1 MMSLLRKH
9 RQWLMTVIA
18 ILALPFCLYFVK
30 TDVGAM
36 RSDQVARIYGRGVS
50 SVEAS
55 RGGHLL
61 ELAMALG
68 MQRFVQILAAG
79 AENRDDAR
87 KFFTLNLIILRH
99 EAARLGIRP
108 TPADIA
114 DFVRN
119 LAVFRGPSG
128 FDSKKY
134 DELTKYALGPN
145 GLSEAQLEELATD
158 ELCLNRIK
166 GLVTTGLSI
175 PEAESKTTYEE
186 ANGKLFASVIRLRT
200 ADFAKDIKVTDDDI
214 AKYFETHK
222 NALKTDEKR
231 KVEFV
236 GLFLNEAQKKLAG
249 KERVEALQKLADRA
263 NDLTQALSEKS
274 ADFHQAAGKFQLPVE
289 VTGEFTAPT
298 PDPKLKDPQLGT
310 VAFQLTTEE
319 PNSEPVQTPDGF
331 YVLHLVGIVKERP
344 LTLEEAK
351 PKIVDAIKTSRA
363 RELLSNNGAKAA
375 HDLRE
380 SLKAKD
386 PLSLA
391 CQKAN
396 VKAEKVP
403 PFTLMDDV
411 DPTNPNKS
419 KDTPPDFLAVRN
431 ALAGLQPGDVSE
443 FFPSEDGGRI
453 AVLEKREPPD
463 EAKYREN
470 KATFDER
477 ILSNKKEIV
486 FYEWLRERQREA
498 GLVTAKSEA
507 PSGKSSTGS

>member
-18 ILALPFCLYFVK
+18 ILALPFVFYFVK
-30 TDVGAM
+30 TDIGAM

-50 SVEAS
+50 SVETT

-61 ELAMALG
+61 ELALALG
-68 MQRFVQILAAG
+68 MQRFVQTLAAG
-79 AENRDDAR
+79 AENRDDAHN
-87 KFFTLNLIILRH
+87 FFTLNLIILRH
-99 EAARLGIRP
+99 EAERLGIRP

-166 GLVTTGLSI
+166 DLVTIGMSV
-175 PEAESKTTYEE
+175 PENESKTTYEQ

-200 ADFAKDIKVTDDDI
+200 ADFAKDIKVTDEEI
-214 AKYFETHK
+214 TKYFELHK
-222 NALKTDEKR
+222 DALKTDEKR

-236 GLFLNEAQKKLAG
+236 GLFLNDAQKKLTG
-249 KERVEALQKLADRA
+249 KERVEVLQKLADRA
-263 NDLTQALSEKS
+263 NELTQALSEKG
-274 ADFHQAAGKFQLPVE
+274 ADFHQTAAKFQLPVDA
-289 VTGEFTAPT
+289 TGEFTASA
-298 PDPKLKDPQLGT
+298 PDPKIKDPQLGAT
-310 VAFQLTTEE
+310 AFQLTAEE
-319 PNSEPVQTPDGF
+319 PNSEPVQTTDGF
-331 YVLHLVGIVKERP
+331 YVLHLVGTVKERP

-351 PKIVDAIKTSRA
+351 PKIVDAIKATRG
-363 RELLSNNGAKAA
+363 RELLSNKGAKTA

-380 SLKAKD
+380 ALKTGEAL
-386 PLSLA
+386 PAA

-396 VKAEKVP
+396 VKAEKIP

-411 DPTNPNKS
+411 DPTDPNKS
-419 KDTPPDFLAVRN
+419 KDKPPDFLAARSAV
-431 ALAGLQPGDVSE
+431 AGLQPGDVSE
-443 FFPSEDGGRI
+443 FLPWQEGGII

-463 EAKYREN
+463 EAKYRES
-470 KATFDER
+470 KAAFDER
-477 ILSNKKEIV
+477 ILNNKKEIV

-498 GLVTAKSEA
+498 RLVTAKSA
-507 PSGKSSTGS
+507 TPSSG